1 MRKAEID
8 EVVYELEQFYSKK
21 KEELFSNGWSF
32 STTQDAPESFKE
44 LVYRVQ
50 NKCIPIA
57 DYGSGLTIYSKPYY
71 NYYNRFWHD
80 VTHLKLSKGF
90 SFADETTVIL
100 EQCRQLAEA
109 GVSINA
115 QRVFWAD
122 MYEQAK
128 YYEDNNEFVN
138 NQKEFVYTNLYRNYY
153 VQTN

>member
-8 EVVYELEQFYSKK
+8 EAVCELEQFYLKK
-21 KEELFSNGWSF
+21 SDELHRDGWSF
-32 STTQDAPESFKE
+32 RTTPLAPESFRD
-44 LVYRVQ
+44 LHYSALG
-50 NKCIPIA
+50 KCIPIA
-57 DYGSGLTIYSKPYY
+57 SYGSELTIYSKSVY

-80 VTHLKLSKGF
+80 VTHLQLGKGF

-128 YYEDNNEFVN
+128 YYEDNNAFVN
-138 NQKEFVYTNLYRNYY
+138 NQKQFVYTKLLGRS
-153 VQTN
+153 

>member
-8 EVVYELEQFYSKK
+8 EAVYELEQFYMSID
-21 KEELFSNGWSF
+21 EELANDGWSF
-32 STTQDAPESFKE
+32 KVTNDAPESFRE
-44 LVYRVQ
+44 LTYRTQ
-50 NKCIPIA
+50 NNCIPIA
-57 DYGSGLTIYSKPYY
+57 RYGSELTIYSKRVY

-80 VTHLKLSKGF
+80 VTHLQLGKGF

-138 NQKEFVYTNLYRNYY
+138 NQKQFVYTKLLG
-153 VQTN
+153 VF

>member
-8 EVVYELEQFYSKK
+8 EAVYELEQFYSQMKDI
-21 KEELFSNGWSF
+21 LMINGWSF
-32 STTQDAPESFKE
+32 NAVSDAPETFKE
-44 LVYRVQ
+44 LSNRAQ
-50 NKCIPIA
+50 DKCVPIA
-57 DYGSGLTIYSKPYY
+57 DYGSELTIYSKPYY

-80 VTHLKLSKGF
+80 VTHLQLGKGF
-90 SFADETTVIL
+90 SFANETTVIL

-122 MYEQAK
+122 MYEQSK

-138 NQKEFVYTNLYRNYY
+138 NQKQFVYTKLLGRS
-153 VQTN
+153 

>member
-8 EVVYELEQFYSKK
+8 EAVYELEQFYMSKDA
-21 KEELFSNGWSF
+21 ELYNDGWSF
-32 STTQDAPESFKE
+32 KVTNDAPESFRE
-44 LVYRVQ
+44 LVYRTQ
-50 NKCIPIA
+50 NRCIPIA
-57 DYGSGLTIYSKPYY
+57 SYGSELTIYSKPYH
-71 NYYNRFWHD
+71 NSYNRFWHD
-80 VTHLKLSKGF
+80 VTHLQLGKGF

-138 NQKEFVYTNLYRNYY
+138 NQKQFVYTKLLG
-153 VQTN
+153 VF